1 MIPWS
6 VGKKQD
12 DLQGEKKMHAG
23 LTETGA
29 RSSSINATA
38 ASTLS

>member
-1 MIPWS
+1 MIYR
-6 VGKKQD
+6 G
-12 DLQGEKKMHAG
+12 GEKKMHAG

-38 ASTLS
+38 ASILS